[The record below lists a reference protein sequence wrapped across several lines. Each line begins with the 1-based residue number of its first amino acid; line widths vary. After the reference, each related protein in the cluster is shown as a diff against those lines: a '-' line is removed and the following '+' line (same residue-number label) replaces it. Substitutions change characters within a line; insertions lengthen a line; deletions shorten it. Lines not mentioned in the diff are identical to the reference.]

1 MSILYDRL
9 QQNRDEII
17 AIAEQCHA
25 INIRLFGSVARRED
39 DLNSDIDLLVDFQP
53 GSTLIDQITMAER
66 LTINL
71 GRKVDVV
78 SSRALNKYLRGEI
91 LATAEQ
97 L

>member
-1 MSILYDRL
+1 MSILYERL

-17 AIAEQCHA
+17 AIAKKFHA

-39 DLNSDIDLLVDFQP
+39 DSNSDIDLLVDFQP
-53 GSTLIDQITMAER
+53 GSTLIDQITMTEK
-66 LTINL
+66 LTEKL

-78 SSRALNKYLRGEI
+78 SSRALNKYLKDEI
-91 LATAEQ
+91 LASAQQ